1 MMKQETLEGWLK
13 SQIARSRKLE
23 SMTEA
28 MQNSGYTNNGNG
40 RSIVTEAFC
49 KVDTYMTNP
58 SPHLSTIA
66 AWQQVAK
73 NRHGM
78 ANIKPVISLNSRRL
92 MVFEHLLSDV

>member
-23 SMTEA
+23 SMIEA
-28 MQNSGYTNNGNG
+28 MQNGVYMVANG